1 MGNHHAR
8 VLSQV
13 PSCELVGL
21 YDIDDAR
28 VEEVSQA
35 HGTRG
40 YRSLDALLEDAD
52 GVVVAVPTPDHHT
65 VAMRCLR
72 AGRHI
77 LVEKPLTPTLAEADE
92 LIAAASADDLVLQV
106 GHIERYNPA
115 VIALAGLV
123 QRPGFIEVDR
133 LGSFAPR
140 SLETDVI
147 LDLMIHDIDIVHS
160 LIDAEVA
167 EVRAVGVPILSDAL
181 DIANARLAFD
191 NGCVVN
197 LTASRV
203 SANRIRK
210 VRIFQPEA
218 YLSVDYTEQR
228 VDHFEL
234 VRQNGRPQGIAA
246 RHVEVKSAEPLVG
259 ELEDFVGAVAN
270 GRPPRVDGVA
280 APPRVDGVAA
290 RRSLATALDI
300 LAAIEAQGR

>member
-8 VLSQV
+8 VLNQA
-13 PSCELVGL
+13 PGCELVGL
-21 YDIDDAR
+21 YDIDEAR
-28 VEEVSQA
+28 VVEVSQA

-40 YRSLDALLEDAD
+40 YSSLDALLEDAD
-52 GVVVAVPTPDHHT
+52 GVVVAVPTPDHHA
-65 VAMRCLR
+65 VAMRCLQ
-72 AGRHI
+72 AGCHI
-77 LVEKPLTPTLAEADE
+77 LVEKPLTPTLAEADA
-92 LIAAASADDLVLQV
+92 LIEAANAKGLVLQV

-115 VIALAGLV
+115 VEALSGLV
-123 QRPGFIEVDR
+123 RSPRFIEVDR
-133 LGSFAPR
+133 LGSFVPR

-160 LIDAEVA
+160 LVDSKVA

-191 NGCVVN
+191 NGCIVN

-234 VRQNGRPQGIAA
+234 VREDGRPEGIAA
-246 RHVEVKSAEPLVG
+246 RHVDVKSGEPLMG
-259 ELEDFVGAVAN
+259 EVEDFIGAVAN
-270 GRPPRVDGVA
+270 GRAPLVDGSA
-280 APPRVDGVAA
+280 G
-290 RRSLATALDI
+290 RRALATALDI
-300 LAAIEAQGR
+300 LAAIES

>member
-8 VLSQV
+8 VLSQL
-13 PSCELVGL
+13 PGCELVGVH
-21 YDIDDAR
+21 DIDAAR
-28 VEEVSQA
+28 VEKASQT
-35 HGTRG
+35 HGTTG
-40 YRSLDALLEDAD
+40 FPTLEGLLDRAD
-52 GVVVAVPTPDHHT
+52 GVVIAVPTPDHHA
-65 VAMRCLR
+65 VALRCLE
-72 AGRHI
+72 AGCHI

-92 LIAAASADDLVLQV
+92 LIEAAEAAGRVLQV

-115 VIALAGLV
+115 VVAVADLV
-123 QRPGFIEVDR
+123 QSPGFIEVDR

-160 LIDAEVA
+160 IVDAEVA
-167 EVRAVGVPILSDAL
+167 EIRAVGVPILSDAL

-191 NGCVVN
+191 NGCIAN

-218 YLSVDYTEQR
+218 YLSVDYTDQR

-234 VRQNGRPQGIAA
+234 VRQDGRPQGISA
-246 RHVEVKSAEPLVG
+246 RQVAVESAEPLVG
-259 ELEDFVGAVAN
+259 EIEDFLGSIAE
-270 GRPPRVDGVA
+270 GRAPRVDGA
-280 APPRVDGVAA
+280 GA
-290 RRSLATALDI
+290 RRSLATALQI
-300 LAAIEAQGR
+300 LAAIES

>member
-8 VLSQV
+8 VLNQASG
-13 PSCELVGL
+13 CDLVGL
-21 YDIDDAR
+21 YDIDEAR
-28 VEEVSQA
+28 VEEVSRT
-35 HGTRG
+35 HGTG
-40 YRSLDALLEDAD
+40 SYRSLNALLDEVD
-52 GVVVAVPTPDHHT
+52 GVVVAVPTPDHHA
-65 VAMRCLR
+65 VAMRCLQ
-72 AGRHI
+72 AGCHV

-92 LIAAASADDLVLQV
+92 LVEAADAGGLVLQV

-115 VIALAGLV
+115 VEALVGLV
-123 QRPGFIEVDR
+123 QTPGFIEVDR

-160 LIDAEVA
+160 LVDAEVA

-191 NGCVVN
+191 NGCIVN

-203 SANRIRK
+203 SANRVRK

-218 YLSVDYTEQR
+218 YFSVDYTEQR

-246 RHVEVKSAEPLVG
+246 RQVDVKSGEPLVG
-259 ELEDFVGAVAN
+259 ELEDFIGAVAN
-270 GRPPRVDGVA
+270 NRPPRVDGA
-280 APPRVDGVAA
+280 AA

-300 LAAIEAQGR
+300 LAAIDS

>member
-8 VLSQV
+8 VLRQL
-13 PSCELVGL
+13 PACELVGVH
-21 YDIDDAR
+21 DIDEER
-28 VEEVSQA
+28 VEKVSQI
-35 HGTRG
+35 HGTEG
-40 YRSLDALLEDAD
+40 FSSLEALLDRAD
-52 GVVVAVPTPDHHT
+52 GVVIAVPTPDHHG
-65 VAMRCLR
+65 VALRCLE
-72 AGRHI
+72 AGCHV

-92 LIAAASADDLVLQV
+92 VIEAADAAGRVLQV

-115 VIALAGLV
+115 VVALADLV
-123 QRPGFIEVDR
+123 QSPGFIEVDR

-160 LIDAEVA
+160 IVDAEVV
-167 EVRAVGVPILSDAL
+167 EIRAVGVPILSDAL

-191 NGCVVN
+191 NACIAN

-218 YLSVDYTEQR
+218 YLSVDYTDQR

-234 VRQNGRPQGIAA
+234 VRQDGKPQGISA
-246 RHVEVKSAEPLVG
+246 RQVAVESAEPLVG
-259 ELEDFVGAVAN
+259 EIEDFLASIAE
-270 GRPPRVDGVA
+270 GRQPRVDGV
-280 APPRVDGVAA
+280 GA
-290 RRSLATALDI
+290 RRSLATALQI
-300 LAAIEAQGR
+300 LAAIES

>member
-8 VLSQV
+8 VLNQA
-13 PSCELVGL
+13 PGCELVGL
-21 YDIDDAR
+21 YDIDEAR
-28 VEEVSQA
+28 VEKASQA

-40 YRSLDALLEDAD
+40 YSSLDALLEDAD
-52 GVVVAVPTPDHHT
+52 GVVVAVPTPDHHA
-65 VAMRCLR
+65 VAMRCLQ
-72 AGRHI
+72 AGCHI
-77 LVEKPLTPTLAEADE
+77 LVEKPLTPTLAEADA
-92 LIAAASADDLVLQV
+92 LIEAANAKGLVLQV

-115 VIALAGLV
+115 VEALSGLV
-123 QRPGFIEVDR
+123 QSPGFIEVDR

-160 LIDAEVA
+160 LVDAKVA
-167 EVRAVGVPILSDAL
+167 EIRAVGVPILSDAL

-191 NGCVVN
+191 NGCIVN

-228 VDHFEL
+228 VDHFKL
-234 VRQNGRPQGIAA
+234 VRENGRPQGIAA
-246 RHVEVKSAEPLVG
+246 GHVDVKRGEPLVG

-270 GRPPRVDGVA
+270 GRAPLVDGPA
-280 APPRVDGVAA
+280 G

-300 LAAIEAQGR
+300 LAAIES

>member
-8 VLSQV
+8 VLNQA
-13 PSCELVGL
+13 PGCELVGL
-21 YDIDDAR
+21 YDIDEAR
-28 VEEVSQA
+28 VEEVSRA
-35 HGTRG
+35 HGTG
-40 YRSLDALLEDAD
+40 SYRSLDALLDDVD
-52 GVVVAVPTPDHHT
+52 GVVVAVPTPDHHA
-65 VAMRCLR
+65 VAMRCLQ
-72 AGRHI
+72 AGCHV

-92 LIAAASADDLVLQV
+92 LVETAAAGGLVLQV

-115 VIALAGLV
+115 VEALAGLV
-123 QRPGFIEVDR
+123 QTPGFIEVDR

-160 LIDAEVA
+160 LVDAEVA

-191 NGCVVN
+191 NGCIVN

-203 SANRIRK
+203 SVSRVRK

-218 YLSVDYTEQR
+218 YLSVDYTDQR

-246 RHVEVKSAEPLVG
+246 RQVDVKSAEPLVG
-259 ELEDFVGAVAN
+259 ELEDFIGAIAE
-270 GRPPRVDGVA
+270 GRAPRVDGA
-280 APPRVDGVAA
+280 AA

-300 LAAIEAQGR
+300 LAAIES

>member
-1 MGNHHAR
+1 MGKHHAR
-8 VLSQV
+8 VLNQASD
-13 PSCELVGL
+13 CELVGL
-21 YDIDDAR
+21 YDIDEAR

-35 HGTRG
+35 HGTSG

-52 GVVVAVPTPDHHT
+52 GIVVAVPTPDHHA
-65 VAMRCLR
+65 VAMRCLQ
-72 AGRHI
+72 AGRHV

-92 LIAAASADDLVLQV
+92 LIEVAKANGSVLQV

-115 VIALAGLV
+115 VEALSGLV
-123 QRPGFIEVDR
+123 QSPGFIEVDR

-160 LIDAEVA
+160 IVDSEVV
-167 EVRAVGVPILSDAL
+167 EVRAIGVPILSDAL
-181 DIANARLAFD
+181 DIANARLAFE
-191 NGCVVN
+191 NGCIVN

-246 RHVEVKSAEPLVG
+246 RQVEVKSGEPLVG
-259 ELEDFVGAVAN
+259 ELDDFIGAIAS
-270 GRPPRVDGVA
+270 GRAPRVDGSS
-280 APPRVDGVAA
+280 A
-290 RRSLATALDI
+290 RQSLATALDI
-300 LAAIEAQGR
+300 LAAIES

>member
-8 VLSQV
+8 VLNQT
-13 PSCELVGL
+13 PGCELVGL
-21 YDIDDAR
+21 YDINPAR
-28 VEEVSQA
+28 VEEVSRA
-35 HGTRG
+35 HGTRAHH
-40 YRSLDALLEDAD
+40 SLDALLEDAD
-52 GVVVAVPTPDHHT
+52 GVVVAVPTPDHHS
-65 VAMRCLR
+65 VGMRCLQ

-77 LVEKPLTPTLAEADE
+77 LIEKPLTPTLAEADE
-92 LIAAASADDLVLQV
+92 LIDVAIAADLVLQV

-115 VIALAGLV
+115 VVALAGLV
-123 QRPGFIEVDR
+123 RSPGFIEVDR

-160 LIDAEVA
+160 IVDSEIT
-167 EVRAVGVPILSDAL
+167 EVRAVGVPILSEAL
-181 DIANARLAFD
+181 DIANARLAFE
-191 NGCVVN
+191 NGCIVN

-234 VRQNGRPQGIAA
+234 VRQNGLPQGIAA
-246 RHVEVKSAEPLVG
+246 RQVDVEAGEPLVG
-259 ELEDFVGAVAN
+259 ELEDFVGAIEDHRA
-270 GRPPRVDGVA
+270 PRVDGA
-280 APPRVDGVAA
+280 AA
-290 RRSLATALDI
+290 RRSLATALEI
-300 LAAIEAQGR
+300 LAAIES

>member
-8 VLSQV
+8 VLNQASG
-13 PSCELVGL
+13 CDLVGL
-21 YDIDDAR
+21 YDIDEAR
-28 VEEVSQA
+28 VEEVSRT
-35 HGTRG
+35 HGTG
-40 YRSLDALLEDAD
+40 SYRSLNALLDEVD
-52 GVVVAVPTPDHHT
+52 GVVVAVPTPDHHA
-65 VAMRCLR
+65 VAMRCLQ
-72 AGRHI
+72 AGCHV

-92 LIAAASADDLVLQV
+92 LVEAADAGGLVLQV

-115 VIALAGLV
+115 VEALVGLV
-123 QRPGFIEVDR
+123 QTPGFIEVDR

-160 LIDAEVA
+160 LVDAEVA

-191 NGCVVN
+191 NGCIVN

-203 SANRIRK
+203 SANRVRK

-218 YLSVDYTEQR
+218 YFSVDYTEQR

-246 RHVEVKSAEPLVG
+246 RQVDVKSGEPLVG
-259 ELEDFVGAVAN
+259 ELEDFIGAVAN
-270 GRPPRVDGVA
+270 DRPPRVDGA
-280 APPRVDGVAA
+280 AA

-300 LAAIEAQGR
+300 LAAIDS